1 MPWKKHNHRRR
12 LAALLAALTLSIGAA
27 SSAYAAAVK
36 PADAEESEC
45 SGELLLTV
53 TINGLYS
60 PFCEHIA
67 ILKEGG
73 LAAQSEAFQRWRIPV
88 PNMEPIQH
96 EGRDYFPLA
105 AVPGLSF
112 YIDHEKQQLIL
123 EAPPKVFFATRL
135 TEQRGFIAST
145 PPPTPGAFFNYDF
158 SADHTQG
165 GRTNHSGLLELGAFN
180 RFGVGTATMLWR
192 DTEDVNNIV
201 RLDTT
206 WTRDNPENMTR
217 LRLGDT
223 IGRAGNWGRA
233 VRFGGIQWGSSFDTQ
248 PGFITIPLPSAS
260 GEAALPSTV
269 DVFVNN
275 ARRLSREIPAGPFEI
290 ENVPVVTGQGD
301 VQLVV
306 TDLLGRQQIITQPY
320 YASSNLLR
328 AGLSDYSYEAGF
340 VRNSYGINS
349 DDYGRLVTSA
359 THRYG
364 VTDYFTREFRAELL
378 SDQQSAGI
386 SAVYLWPALGT
397 ANASLALSHGPE
409 GDGELFSLGFQR
421 LAQRMSFTA
430 QSRYNSRDF
439 AQIGLVPG
447 PSNPKLSHSASI
459 GYSTPGYGAISLSYL
474 KQSYWGQQD
483 NEIFSAN
490 YSINLGGDYFF
501 TVQAL
506 ESRSENTN
514 RSLGLSIT
522 RAFGANTSANLRH
535 SHQTAGDSTAVQ
547 IQRNLPVGP
556 GFGYNLLSEEGFNR
570 RHEARGYWQTDI
582 GTYSAEASTTSNA
595 STYRLGARGGLAMM
609 GGGVFASR
617 TIDDSFAVVKT
628 GDYPDITIYAEN
640 HPVARTNSS
649 GLAMVPRLRAYDR
662 NSISIDAAELPL
674 DAEVVTRRHAAIPY
688 LRSGVFVDFAVKP
701 SRGATIRITLDDGN
715 PIPSGALVRVVGT
728 DEEFPVALRGETFLS
743 GLDENNA
750 LIVSWKE
757 QECRIDLHI
766 PADAGPLPDLG
777 SFVCKGI
784 NP

>member
-1 MPWKKHNHRRR
+1 MPWKKHSDRRP
-12 LAALLAALTLSIGAA
+12 LTAALLAVLILGFGTVAHAVTVKSDGAE
-27 SSAYAAAVK
+27 VT
-36 PADAEESEC
+36 EC

-53 TINGLYS
+53 SINGLYS
-60 PFCEHIA
+60 PHCEHIA
-67 ILKEGG
+67 TLTQGG
-73 LAAQSEAFQRWRIPV
+73 LAAQSEAFQRWRIPL
-88 PNMEPIQH
+88 PDMEPIRH
-96 EGRDYFPLA
+96 EGREYYPLA

-112 YIDHEKQQLIL
+112 YIDQEKQQLIL
-123 EAPPKVFFATRL
+123 EAPPKVFFPTRL
-135 TEQRGFIAST
+135 TERRGFIAST
-145 PPPTPGAFFNYDF
+145 PPPDPGAFFNYDF

-165 GRTNHSGLLELGAFN
+165 SRTNHSGLLELGAFN

-192 DTEDVNNIV
+192 DTEEVNNLI

-206 WTRDNPENMTR
+206 WTRDDPEDMTR

-223 IGRAGNWGRA
+223 IGRAGSWGRA

-275 ARRLSREIPAGPFEI
+275 ARRLSRDIPAGPFEI

-306 TDLLGRQQIITQPY
+306 TDLLGRQQIITQSY

-328 AGLSDYSYEAGF
+328 AGLSDYSFEAGF
-340 VRNSYGINS
+340 IRNNYGIDS

-364 VTDYFTREFRAELL
+364 VTDYFTRELRAELL
-378 SDQQSAGI
+378 SDQQTAGI
-386 SAVYLWPALGT
+386 SAVYLWPSLGT
-397 ANASLALSHGPE
+397 ANASFALSHGPK
-409 GDGELFSLGFQR
+409 GDGELLSFGFQR
-421 LAQRMSFTA
+421 QARRMSFTA

-439 AQIGLVPG
+439 AQIGLTPG

-474 KQSYWGQQD
+474 NQSYWGQQD

-490 YSINLGGDYFF
+490 YSVNLGGDYFF
-501 TVQAL
+501 TLQAL

-522 RAFGANTSANLRH
+522 RAFGANTTANLRH
-535 SHQTAGDSTAVQ
+535 THQTAGDSSAVQ

-556 GFGYNLLSEEGFNR
+556 GFGYNLLSEEGINR

-582 GTYSAEASTTSNA
+582 GTYSAEASKTSNA
-595 STYRLGARGGLAMM
+595 STYRFGARGGLATM

-617 TIDDSFAVVKT
+617 TISDSFAVVKT

-640 HPVARTNSS
+640 HPVAKTDSS
-649 GLAMVPRLRAYDR
+649 GMAMVPRLRAYDR
-662 NSISIDAAELPL
+662 NSISIDVGELPL
-674 DAEVVTRRHAAIPY
+674 DAEIDTLRQEAIPY
-688 LRSGVFVDFAVKP
+688 LRSGIFVDFPVKP
-701 SRGATIRITLDDGN
+701 SRGATIRITLEDGS
-715 PIPSGALVRVVGT
+715 PMPSGAIIRIAGLE
-728 DEEFPVALRGETFLS
+728 EEFPVAMRGETFLT
-743 GLDENNA
+743 GLQENNE
-750 LIVSWKE
+750 LIASWNGL
-757 QECRIDLHI
+757 ECQISLNI

-777 SFVCKGI
+777 SFVCKGVK
-784 NP
+784 P

>member
-1 MPWKKHNHRRR
+1 MPWKKHNHKRRF
-12 LAALLAALTLSIGAA
+12 AALLAALTLSFSAV
-27 SSAYAAAVK
+27 SSAFAATVK

-60 PFCEHIA
+60 AFCEHIA
-67 ILKEGG
+67 TLKQGG

-88 PNMEPIQH
+88 PNIEPIHH
-96 EGRDYFPLA
+96 EGRDYFPLT

-112 YIDHEKQQLIL
+112 HIDHEKQQLIL
-123 EAPPKVFFATRL
+123 EAPPKVFFATKL
-135 TEQRGFIAST
+135 TEQRGHIAST
-145 PPPTPGAFFNYDF
+145 PPPVPGGFFNYDF
-158 SADHTQG
+158 SAEHSEG
-165 GRTNHSGLLELGAFN
+165 NRTNHSGLLELGAFN

-192 DTEDVNNIV
+192 DTEEVNNVV

-206 WTRDNPENMTR
+206 WTRDNPEEMTR

-223 IGRAGNWGRA
+223 IGRAGSWGRA

-328 AGLSDYSYEAGF
+328 SGLSDYSFEAGF
-340 VRNSYGINS
+340 IRNNYGIDS

-364 VTDYFTREFRAELL
+364 ITDYFTREFRAEVL
-378 SDQQSAGI
+378 SDQQTAGI
-386 SAVYLWPALGT
+386 SVAYLWPTLGT
-397 ANASLALSHGPE
+397 ANASLAFSHSPE

-421 LAQRMSFTA
+421 IARRMSFTA
-430 QSRYNSRDF
+430 QSRYNSQDF
-439 AQIGLVPG
+439 AQIGLTPG
-447 PSNPKLSHSASI
+447 PSNPKLTHSASI
-459 GYSTPGYGAISLSYL
+459 GYSMPGYGAISLSYL
-474 KQSYWGQQD
+474 SQSYWGQQG
-483 NEIFSAN
+483 NEIYSAN
-490 YSINLGGDYFF
+490 YSINLGSDYFF
-501 TVQAL
+501 TIQAL
-506 ESRSENTN
+506 ESHSENTN

-522 RAFGANTSANLRH
+522 RAFGSNTSGNLRH
-535 SHQTAGDSTAVQ
+535 SHQTAGDSTSLQ

-556 GFGYNLLSEEGFNR
+556 GFGYSLLGEEGINR
-570 RHEARGYWQTDI
+570 RNEARGYWQTDV
-582 GTYSAEASTTSNA
+582 GTYSAEASQSSSA
-595 STYRLGARGGLAMM
+595 SIYRLGARGGVAMM

-617 TIDDSFAVVKT
+617 TISDSFAVVKT

-640 HPVARTNSS
+640 HPVASTNSS

-674 DAEVVTRRHAAIPY
+674 DAKIETQRQVAIPY
-688 LRSGVFVDFAVKP
+688 LRSGVFVDFPVKP
-701 SRGATIRITLDDGN
+701 SRGATIRITLEDGS
-715 PIPSGALVRVVGT
+715 PIPSGAIVQVVGL
-728 DEEFPVALRGETFLS
+728 DEEFPVALRGETFLDD
-743 GLDENNA
+743 LKENNA
-750 LIVSWKE
+750 LVVSWKG

-777 SFVCKGI
+777 SFVCKGVE
-784 NP
+784 P